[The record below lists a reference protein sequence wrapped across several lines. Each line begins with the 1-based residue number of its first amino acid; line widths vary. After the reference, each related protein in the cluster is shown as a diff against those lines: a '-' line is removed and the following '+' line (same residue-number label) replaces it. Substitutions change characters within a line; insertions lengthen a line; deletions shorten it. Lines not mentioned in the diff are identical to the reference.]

1 MQTWQWTPLIFV
13 FVVICVACSSRQEA
27 AVGPNSLTPA
37 RAAEVEKDVRAF
49 AGIVAHDVTS
59 EGPTAWRRYLV
70 DSPAFFLAADGHLVF
85 ANSSSATTG
94 IEAFARTIKHIE
106 LQWGDDLRV
115 DPLTPELAVV
125 ASSYHEIQINQEG
138 KRVDEA
144 GYFTGT
150 AEYENG
156 KWQFRNTH
164 WSEACPPAAAQ

>member
-1 MQTWQWTPLIFV
+1 MRTWQWIPLLV
-13 FVVICVACSSRQEA
+13 VVICVACSSRQEA
-27 AVGPNSLTPA
+27 ALAPNSLTPA

-49 AGIVAHDVTS
+49 ASIVAHDVTS

-94 IEAFARTIKHIE
+94 IEAFAHTIKHIE

-125 ASSYHEIQINQEG
+125 ASSYREVQVNQEG
-138 KRVDEA
+138 KRLDEA

-156 KWQFRNTH
+156 KWQFRNAH
-164 WSEACPPAAAQ
+164 WSEACSLGTAQ